1 MRFIEAARWN
11 LKPIP
16 DISNRHDEGGMIR
29 LGLDLVPKCIDTP
42 IDTSSSDA
50 DVATPDG
57 PKDLITGES
66 PARVS
71 DEKRQ

>member
-1 MRFIEAARWN
+1 MRLIVAVLRN

-16 DISNRHDEGGMIR
+16 DISDRHDERGTIW
-29 LGLDLVPKCIDTP
+29 LGLDLAPKCIDTP
-42 IDTSSSDA
+42 IDTSRSYP

-66 PARVS
+66 PAGVS